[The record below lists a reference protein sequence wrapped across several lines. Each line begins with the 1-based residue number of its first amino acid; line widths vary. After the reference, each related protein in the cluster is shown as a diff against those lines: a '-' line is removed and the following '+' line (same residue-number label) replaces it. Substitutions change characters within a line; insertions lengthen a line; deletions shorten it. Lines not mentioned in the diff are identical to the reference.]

1 MQTLTYGSENILKK
15 YECLL
20 FLLRERR
27 RKKSI
32 YPKYEIIS
40 GDKQYYR

>member
-1 MQTLTYGSENILKK
+1 MFALFTEREKK
-15 YECLL
+15 
-20 FLLRERR
+20 
-27 RKKSI
+27 KKSI

>member
-1 MQTLTYGSENILKK
+1 MFALFTEREKK
-15 YECLL
+15 
-20 FLLRERR
+20 
-27 RKKSI
+27 KKK